1 LAGES
6 TMSLASITF
15 SGIFWHRL
23 VVIDV
28 AILFVF
34 TVLQYLSLRPL
45 NKRDS
50 DADSVRGA
58 AASSMGVAA
67 GAGISAVGILVP
79 LTLLTVQRI
88 VSGDAPLRFRIT
100 EDLFVSEC
108 WFALSLALGLLVLW
122 FVAFKAP
129 TRNVT
134 RTGYI
139 SLTFSI
145 QLLALLIGIVRVL
158 IATFNLIGG

>member
-1 LAGES
+1 MTVA
-6 TMSLASITF
+6 AITF
-15 SGIFWHRL
+15 SDIMWDRL

-28 AILFVF
+28 GILLAFAAV
-34 TVLQYLSLRPL
+34 QYWSLRPL
-45 NKRDS
+45 NKRDTDE
-50 DADSVRGA
+50 DAVRSA

-88 VSGDAPLRFRIT
+88 VSGDAPLRFVIT

-122 FVAFKAP
+122 F
-129 TRNVT
+129 
-134 RTGYI
+134 
-139 SLTFSI
+139 
-145 QLLALLIGIVRVL
+145 
-158 IATFNLIGG
+158 

>member
-1 LAGES
+1 MTVGA
-6 TMSLASITF
+6 ITF
-15 SGIFWHRL
+15 SGIMSGRL
-23 VVIDV
+23 VLIDLLV
-28 AILFVF
+28 FGLFA
-34 TVLQYLSLRPL
+34 VLQFLTLKPLS
-45 NKRDS
+45 KRDN
-50 DADSVRGA
+50 DSEMIRGA

-79 LTLLTVQRI
+79 LTLFTVQRI
-88 VSGDAPLRFRIT
+88 VTGDNPLRVAIT
-100 EDLFVSEC
+100 NDLFVSEC
-108 WFALSLALGLLVLW
+108 WFALSLALGLFVLW

-139 SLTFSI
+139 SLTFSL
-145 QLLALLIGIVRVL
+145 QLCALFIGIVRVL

>member
-1 LAGES
+1 MTVA
-6 TMSLASITF
+6 AITF
-15 SGIFWHRL
+15 SDIMWDRL

-28 AILFVF
+28 GILLAFAAV
-34 TVLQYLSLRPL
+34 QYWSLRPL
-45 NKRDS
+45 NKRDTDE
-50 DADSVRGA
+50 DAVRSA

-88 VSGDAPLRFRIT
+88 VSGDAPLRFVIT

-134 RTGYI
+134 RAGYI

-145 QLLALLIGIVRVL
+145 QLFALLIGIVRVL
-158 IATFNLIGG
+158 IATFNLIGV